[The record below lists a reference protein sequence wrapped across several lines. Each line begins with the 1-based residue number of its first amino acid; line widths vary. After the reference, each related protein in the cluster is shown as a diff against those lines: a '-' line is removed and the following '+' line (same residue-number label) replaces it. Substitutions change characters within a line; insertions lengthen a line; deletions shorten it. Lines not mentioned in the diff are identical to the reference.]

1 MKILSASN
9 DRYVSLADISF
20 PTARRESARLSL
32 PRITL
37 PEITL
42 PEIGAVELRRSETAR
57 TRSSVDLPLVC
68 DATIIGRR

>member
-20 PTARRESARLSL
+20 PTARLESARLSL

-37 PEITL
+37 PA
-42 PEIGAVELRRSETAR
+42 IGAVELRRSETAR
-57 TRSSVDLPLVC
+57 TRSSVDLPLDC
-68 DATIIGRR
+68 DATVMGRR

>member
-20 PTARRESARLSL
+20 PTARLASARLNPIRPKPVRPSL
-32 PRITL
+32 FAQL
-37 PEITL
+37 L
-42 PEIGAVELRRSETAR
+42 GCGALKRLV

-68 DATIIGRR
+68 DATVMSRR